1 MKKNA
6 IITTL
11 DQVTTARDLVALV
24 SWQGVSTK
32 LEDIRRMQDIIGH
45 STIEEL
51 DLLANDIGADGYPD
65 NPKSTTFSG
74 RRGTRDTFYHLL
86 SVIWNW
92 QDLLNFWN
100 EHTNPDHFRVKELE
114 EKVKKAEAACK
125 KFNEEYNELRKG
137 AEELSNH
144 KMKLTEVAMD
154 QKNRLAAKDREI
166 MELKAKLYDLMVKG
180 NGAA

>member
-1 MKKNA
+1 MAKAA
-6 IITTL
+6 IKTQL
-11 DQVTTARDLVALV
+11 DQIETATELVALV

-32 LEDIRRMQDIIGH
+32 QEDICRMQDIVGH

-51 DLLANDIGADGYPD
+51 DRLANDIGADGYPD
-65 NPKSTTFSG
+65 NPNSTTFSG

-100 EHTNPDHFRVKELE
+100 EHTNPDHKALAETKKEL
-114 EKVKKAEAACK
+114 KKYTDWHIGDSSRIHELNGQVEEAA
-125 KFNEEYNELRKG
+125 NAAVNAKG
-137 AEELSNH
+137 EVS
-144 KMKLTEVAMD
+144 KLQQTLKD
-154 QKNRLAAKDREI
+154 KDREI
-166 MELKAKLYDLMVKG
+166 MELKAKLYDLMVKE

>member
-11 DQVTTARDLVALV
+11 DQVTTATELVGLV

-32 LEDIRRMQDIIGH
+32 QEDISRMQDIIGH
-45 STIEEL
+45 STIGEL

-65 NPKSTTFSG
+65 NPKSQVFSG

-92 QDLLNFWN
+92 QDLLDFWN
-100 EHTNPDHFRVKELE
+100 KHTNPDHKKLE
-114 EKVKKAEAACK
+114 ETKAELQRHKEWLKQKTDRVVDLNSQLEEAATVAVDAQSE
-125 KFNEEYNELRKG
+125 NRKLQQ
-137 AEELSNH
+137 ALH
-144 KMKLTEVAMD
+144 D
-154 QKNRLAAKDREI
+154 KDREI
-166 MELKAKLYDLMVKG
+166 MELKAKLYDLMVKE

>member
-1 MKKNA
+1 MEKA
-6 IITTL
+6 TIITTL
-11 DQVTTARDLVALV
+11 DQVTTAKELVALV

-32 LEDIRRMQDIIGH
+32 QEDICRMQDIIGH
-45 STIEEL
+45 STVEEL
-51 DLLANDIGADGYPD
+51 NLLANDIGADGYPD

-100 EHTNPDHFRVKELE
+100 ENTNPDHKALEEAKAELKKYEKWHIGDSSRIKELNDQIHEAADKWSE
-114 EKVKKAEAACK
+114 EYDKRTALEYQLKVK
-125 KFNEEYNELRKG
+125 N
-137 AEELSNH
+137 
-144 KMKLTEVAMD
+144 
-154 QKNRLAAKDREI
+154 QEI
-166 MELKAKLYDLMVKG
+166 MQLKAKLYDLMVKE

>member
-32 LEDIRRMQDIIGH
+32 LEDISKMQDIIGH

-65 NPKSTTFSG
+65 NPKSQVFSG

-92 QDLLNFWN
+92 QDLLDFWN
-100 EHTNPDHFRVKELE
+100 THTNPDHFRVKELE

-125 KFNEEYNELRKG
+125 KFNEDYNELRKG